1 MAGVTGINTTGA
13 QIQFGTV
20 SAGAF
25 TNNANVSIIGSTS
38 TDVLTITA
46 GGGLTLA
53 AAVQVNG
60 ALTAT
65 GAVTGANHVG
75 PGTGLTGT
83 AAGLSIGGNAATAS
97 IAAACSGQ
105 ASYATS
111 LYVNGDYSDDA
122 GVRRIP
128 WMDIQSGVAGVR
140 SMYTTASLGYAPSTG
155 TLSATKIVNAVWNDI
170 ADYLEVESDT
180 EIEFGKAYVYV
191 EGKHRK
197 SGTYAEKG
205 VLGIASDTLGFGVGQ
220 KPEGT
225 PQIPIAIGGFVL
237 AYVDQL
243 YDSGTP
249 LTCTKDG
256 WLTEMGMGVK
266 MEYPERMV
274 GTFYKI
280 EPAEF
285 WNYIEVKGRSWV
297 KIR

>member
-1 MAGVTGINTTGA
+1 M
-13 QIQFGTV
+13 
-20 SAGAF
+20 
-25 TNNANVSIIGSTS
+25 
-38 TDVLTITA
+38 
-46 GGGLTLA
+46 
-53 AAVQVNG
+53 
-60 ALTAT
+60 
-65 GAVTGANHVG
+65 
-75 PGTGLTGT
+75 
-83 AAGLSIGGNAATAS
+83 
-97 IAAACSGQ
+97 
-105 ASYATS
+105 
-111 LYVNGDYSDDA
+111 
-122 GVRRIP
+122 
-128 WMDIQSGVAGVR
+128 
-140 SMYTTASLGYAPSTG
+140 
-155 TLSATKIVNAVWNDI
+155 
-170 ADYLEVESDT
+170 
-180 EIEFGKAYVYV
+180 
-191 EGKHRK
+191 
-197 SGTYAEKG
+197 
-205 VLGIASDTLGFGVGQ
+205 LGIASDTLGFGVGQ